1 MELFASADTRAEY
14 HPGGSIV
21 LTSGLPLGPVAENM
35 AVLFREGAG
44 AHPDRLLVAERDGDT
59 WRRMTW
65 GEALRL
71 VDGLAQALI
80 DRNAAGRPVVILSGN
95 SVEHLL
101 LTLACFTVGSP
112 VVPVSTA
119 YSLLDPAFSK
129 LRAMTALV
137 KPAVVFAD
145 DPAAYAGALEVVGTE
160 AIAGLGELHRWAR
173 TTPTS
178 AVAEHAASVSP
189 DTIAKILFTSG
200 STGLPK
206 GVVTTHRML
215 CSNQAMLRQVWPF
228 LADEPPVML
237 DWLPWSHTF
246 GGNHNL
252 GLVLANGGSLY
263 IDDGRPGPDPVKRT
277 VRNLAEVRPTVYFNV
292 PAGYAS
298 LLPHLE
304 SDREFAEAFFSRM
317 RFVFFAAAALP
328 QRMWDGIGKV
338 AASVGAQATMT
349 TSWGAT
355 ETAPAATSAYYPS
368 GRSDCIGVPLPGVS
382 IKLAP
387 VGPKLEIRV
396 KGPSVTPGYFD
407 NPDKT
412 REAFDDDGYYRTGD
426 AVRLVD
432 ENDPGKGLV
441 FDGRLNEDFK
451 LSSGTW
457 VSVGTLRPALLSVCD
472 GLLADAV
479 LTGHDRDCIGA
490 LVWLNQA
497 KAQTLAGGGPPAEAA
512 AVRDA
517 LAGALRQLNGDGAG
531 SSRRVARI
539 LILDEAASL
548 AHGEITDKG
557 YINQRAVLD
566 RRAKLVELL
575 HADPTAPAVIVPA
588 SS

>member
-1 MELFASADTRAEY
+1 MALFATPETSAERRSD
-14 HPGGSIV
+14 GSLV
-21 LTSGLPLGPVAENM
+21 LTSGLPLGPVADNM
-35 AVLFREGAG
+35 AVPFRKGAR
-44 AHPDRLLVAERDGDT
+44 AHPDRLLVAERDGDG
-59 WRRMTW
+59 WRQVTW
-65 GEALRL
+65 GEAARI
-71 VDGLAQALI
+71 VDGLAQALLN
-80 DRNAAGRPVVILSGN
+80 RNAAGRPVMILSGN

-112 VVPVSTA
+112 AVPVSTA
-119 YSLLDPAFSK
+119 YSLLDPSFTK
-129 LRAMTALV
+129 LRAMAALLA
-137 KPAVVFAD
+137 PAAVFAD
-145 DPAAYAGALEVVGTE
+145 DAEAYGAALEVAGAE
-160 AIAGLGELHRWAR
+160 PIAGREELRAWAR
-173 TTPTS
+173 TVPTADVEERFA
-178 AVAEHAASVSP
+178 AVGP
-189 DTIAKILFTSG
+189 GTIAKILFTSG

-215 CSNQAMLRQVWPF
+215 CANQRMLRQIWPF
-228 LADEPPVML
+228 LAGEPPVML

-252 GLVLANGGSLY
+252 GLALANGGSLY
-263 IDDGRPGPDPVKRT
+263 IDDGRPGPEPVKRT

-304 SDREFAEAFFSRM
+304 SDRQFAEAFFSRL

-328 QRMWDGIGKV
+328 QRTWDGIGKV

-396 KGPSVTPGYFD
+396 QGPSVTPGYFG
-407 NPDKT
+407 NAEKT
-412 REAFDDDGYYRTGD
+412 REAFDDEGYYRTGD

-432 ENDPGKGLV
+432 EDDPGKGLV
-441 FDGRLNEDFK
+441 FDGRINEDFK

-457 VSVGTLRPALLSVCD
+457 VSVGTLRPALLNACD

-479 LTGHDRDCIGA
+479 LTGQDRDCIGA
-490 LVWLNQA
+490 LVWLNQS
-497 KAQTLAGGGPPAEAA
+497 KAQDLADGDQWPDE
-512 AVRDA
+512 AVRNA
-517 LAGALRQLNGDGAG
+517 LAGALRRLNGDGTS
-531 SSRRVARI
+531 SSRRITRI
-539 LILDEAASL
+539 LILEEPASL
-548 AHGEITDKG
+548 ADGEITDKG

-566 RRAKLVELL
+566 RRAELVELL
-575 HADPTAPAVIVPA
+575 HTDPA
-588 SS
+588 SSAVVLPASG